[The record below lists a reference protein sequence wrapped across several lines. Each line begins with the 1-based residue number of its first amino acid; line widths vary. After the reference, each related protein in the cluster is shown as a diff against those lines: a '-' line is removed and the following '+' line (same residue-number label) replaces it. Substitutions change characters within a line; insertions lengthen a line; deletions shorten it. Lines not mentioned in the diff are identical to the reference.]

1 MEATPGIGIQG
12 KRLSTSRLASNSQ
25 SITQLELPRS
35 RLSLAF
41 PLSVHEVVPNP
52 YQKFCGTVQQL
63 RFVDALISKY
73 LAHAKP
79 SPLKA
84 WMSMQ
89 KGLRSSENFHRCLLT
104 GTFTIEDQRTSK
116 AKAQA
121 EGNPSRNR
129 HICRRCCEPQPAAH
143 PAVHLAHLQ

>member
-1 MEATPGIGIQG
+1 MEATPGIEIQG
-12 KRLSTSRLASNSQ
+12 ERLPASRLASNGQ

-35 RLSLAF
+35 LISLAF

-52 YQKFCGTVQQL
+52 YQKFYGTVQQL

-79 SPLKA
+79 SPLTA
-84 WMSMQ
+84 WMSKQ
-89 KGLRSSENFHRCLLT
+89 KELRSSENFHRFLLT
-104 GTFTIEDQRTSK
+104 GTSAIEDQRTSK
-116 AKAQA
+116 AKAQ
-121 EGNPSRNR
+121 ESGGPSRSR

-143 PAVHLAHLQ
+143 PAVHLAHRQ

>member
-1 MEATPGIGIQG
+1 MEATPGIEIQG

-35 RLSLAF
+35 RLSLGF
-41 PLSVHEVVPNP
+41 PLSVHGVVPNP
-52 YQKFCGTVQQL
+52 YQKFCGTVRQL
-63 RFVDALISKY
+63 RFVGDLISKY
-73 LAHAKP
+73 LAHAKR

-84 WMSMQ
+84 GMSMQ

-104 GTFTIEDQRTSK
+104 GISAIEDQRTSK
-116 AKAQA
+116 AIVQEK
-121 EGNPSRNR
+121 GTPLRNR